1 MSTTANSRIAAPFK
15 EFDVETE
22 MTDVEILRVS
32 PDRIIAKGKRFG
44 RMWLLRGL
52 PPERRSDS
60 ALLRQ
65 LREEFDRRF
74 SRLEP
79 GVPLTVGLEEIE
91 GLGPCIVEEW
101 REDYHDLSS
110 RTEKDEDRSPKHRL
124 SRRLTIILLVA
135 FIVLAGAL
143 ASGFYIRRLTVSSE
157 TAKSDLEALRIA
169 NRHSEERMFMLADS
183 LEKVLQGPLI
193 PEEYFSRVDIMEED
207 KQDRM
212 ADALCREKKK
222 EFERE
227 LARYDRYVIP
237 EVTDRLPVFYD
248 SICAL
253 YRSLVDMGRDI
264 DPYGRFPQLEED
276 DRIRLTLQLYGCYM
290 SSLQDYLRVWLPNAW
305 GAYEKKK
312 KQNAPDSRT
321 NKE

>member
-1 MSTTANSRIAAPFK
+1 MSTTTNSQTTAPFK
-15 EFDVETE
+15 EFSVETE
-22 MTDVEILRVS
+22 MKDVEILRVS
-32 PDRIIAKGKRFG
+32 PDRILAKGKRYG
-44 RMWLLRGL
+44 RWWLLRGL
-52 PPERRSDS
+52 PPEKRSDS

-79 GVPLTVGLEEIE
+79 DIPLTVGIEEIE

-110 RTEKDEDRSPKHRL
+110 MEEKDESRRPKHRQG
-124 SRRLTIILLVA
+124 RRSTIILLVA
-135 FIVLAGAL
+135 FIFLAGAL
-143 ASGFYIRRLTVSSE
+143 ASGSYIRRLTMSSR
-157 TAKSDLEALRIA
+157 TAKSDLEALRAA
-169 NRHSEERMFMLADS
+169 NLRSEERMFMLADS
-183 LEKVLQGPLI
+183 LEKVLHGPLI
-193 PEEYFSRVDIMEED
+193 PEEYFSRVEIMEED
-207 KQDRM
+207 KQDRI
-212 ADALCREKKK
+212 ADALCRERKK

-227 LARYDRYVIP
+227 LARYDRYVMP
-237 EVTDRLPVFYD
+237 HVMEDLPVFYD

-253 YRSLVDMGRDI
+253 YSKMVDMGRDI
-264 DPYGRFPQLEED
+264 DPYGRFPQPEED
-276 DRIRLTLQLYGCYM
+276 DRIRLKLQLYGCYM